1 MLIVSDR
8 KSEHMEEQGGSL
20 SEVLIYIGSALA
32 VLWGAAHLAVTRSV
46 VDGFGEISRDNRLII
61 TQEWIAEG
69 IAIIFVGILAMLV
82 TVLEGTGNP
91 ASLIVY
97 RASTG
102 ALIILAGLTA
112 ATGARTPIVP
122 FKICP
127 FLLTAVAVLFMLGSF
142 V

>member
-1 MLIVSDR
+1 
-8 KSEHMEEQGGSL
+8 MEEQGGSL
-20 SEVLIYIGSALA
+20 SEVLIYIGSTLA

-46 VDGFGEISRDNRLII
+46 VDGFGKISRDNRLII

-69 IAIIFVGILAMLV
+69 IAIIFVGILVILV
-82 TVLEGTGNP
+82 TALEGVTNP

-97 RASTG
+97 QASAG
-102 ALIILAGLTA
+102 VFVILAGLTA
-112 ATGARTPIVP
+112 STGARTPIVP

-127 FLLTAVAVLFMLGSF
+127 FLLTAVAGLFMVGSF